1 MGLQTKKNMMSTIEI
16 NMIEELKKVLE
27 KHQDV
32 RDNLSREDLITK
44 AVENKDAIVTPNG
57 ALATWTPSNSTGR
70 SPKDTYIVR
79 NPESELNI
87 DWTSPNNIG
96 LDPQTFALIYEDAL
110 KTIQSKQTVFT
121 TTRVIGADAKYA
133 LPVKTISD
141 KALNQVFI
149 DNMFR
154 PVPEDIQ
161 KSIFA
166 DQEFQLI
173 ALPNDELDKD
183 RYKGLVRD
191 LPNGETSG
199 LCVVVDF
206 DRRIGIV
213 YGSQYQGSM
222 KKLMFTVMNYLLPF
236 NGVLPLHCS
245 ANEGKGKDSALLLG
259 LSGTGKTTLS
269 ADPNRALLGDDEHG
283 WSDNGIFNFENG
295 CYAKMIDMER
305 KNEPEIWDAV
315 MHNADYKKHGAIIE
329 NAMMYPNGKI
339 DFFDTR
345 FTPNSRASYP
355 LEFLS
360 NIKPESTAGHPKT
373 ILFLTADAYGVL
385 PPVSKLTKEQAM
397 LWFLMGYTSKLAGT
411 ETGVTEPQATF
422 SRFFGQP
429 FMPCNPNIYADMLGA
444 KMDEHNTNVF
454 LINTGWSGGSYG
466 TGSRIKL
473 KYTRAMVDA
482 ALNGELDKVEY
493 VMDELFHVNVPTSCP
508 NVPSE
513 MLIPIN
519 TWEDK
524 QAYKTTAEN
533 LAKKFS
539 ENYDKAYSKQD
550 IDAAII
556 AQCPGK

>member
-1 MGLQTKKNMMSTIEI
+1 MMSTIQI
-16 NMIEELKKVLE
+16 SMIEELKKVLE
-27 KHQDV
+27 SHQDV
-32 RDNLSREDLITK
+32 RENLSREDLITK
-44 AVENKDAIVTPNG
+44 AVQNKDAIVTPNG

-79 NPESELNI
+79 NPESESNI

-96 LDPQTFALIYEDAL
+96 LNSQTFALIYADAL
-110 KTIQSKQTVFT
+110 KTIQSKETVFT
-121 TTRVIGADAKYA
+121 TTRVIGADSKYA
-133 LPVKTISD
+133 LPVKTISNN
-141 KALNQVFI
+141 ALSQVFV

-161 KSIFA
+161 NSIFVG
-166 DQEFQLI
+166 QEFQLI

-199 LCVVVDF
+199 LCVVVDV
-206 DRRIGIV
+206 DKRIGIV
-213 YGSQYQGSM
+213 YGSQYQGSI

-315 MHNADYKKHGAIIE
+315 MHKADYKKHGAIIE
-329 NAMMYPNGKI
+329 NAMMYPNGNI

-345 FTPNSRASYP
+345 YTPNSRASYP

-360 NIKPESTAGHPKT
+360 NIKKESTAGHPKT

-429 FMPCNPNIYADMLGA
+429 FMPCNPNIYADMLGE
-444 KMDEHNTNVF
+444 KMDKHNTNVF

-493 VMDELFHVNVPTSCP
+493 VKDELFHVNVPTTCP
-508 NVPSE
+508 NVPTE

-519 TWEDK
+519 TWKDK
-524 QAYKTTAEN
+524 AAYKVTAEN

-539 ENYDKAYSKQD
+539 ANYDKAYSKQD
-550 IDAAII
+550 IDANII

>member
-1 MGLQTKKNMMSTIEI
+1 
-16 NMIEELKKVLE
+16 MIEELKKVLE

-32 RDNLSREDLITK
+32 RDDLSREDLITK

-96 LDPQTFALIYEDAL
+96 LNPQTFALIYEDAL
-110 KTIQSKQTVFT
+110 KTIQSKKTIFT

-206 DRRIGIV
+206 DKRIGIV
-213 YGSQYQGSM
+213 FGSKYQGSM

-245 ANEGKGKDSALLLG
+245 ANEGKDKDSALLLG

-329 NAMMYPNGKI
+329 NAMMYPNGEI

-345 FTPNSRASYP
+345 YTPNSRASYP
-355 LEFLS
+355 LEFLN

-493 VMDELFHVNVPTSCP
+493 VKDELFHVNVPTTCP
-508 NVPSE
+508 NVPTE
-513 MLIPIN
+513 MLLPIN

>member
-1 MGLQTKKNMMSTIEI
+1 MSTIQI
-16 NMIEELKKVLE
+16 SMIEELKKVLE
-27 KHQDV
+27 AHQDV
-32 RDNLSREDLITK
+32 RENLSREDLITK
-44 AVENKDAIVTPNG
+44 AVDNKDAIVTPNG

-79 NPESELNI
+79 NPESESNI

-96 LDPQTFALIYEDAL
+96 LSPQTFALIYADAL
-110 KTIQSKQTVFT
+110 KTIQSKETIFT

-133 LPVKTISD
+133 LPVRTTSD

-154 PVPEDIQ
+154 PVPDNIKE
-161 KSIFA
+161 SIFA

-199 LCVVVDF
+199 LCVVVDV

-213 YGSQYQGSM
+213 YGSKYQGSM

-329 NAMMYPNGKI
+329 NAMMYPNGDI

-345 FTPNSRASYP
+345 YTPNSRASYP

-429 FMPCNPNIYADMLGA
+429 FMPCNPNIYADMLGN
-444 KMDEHNTNVF
+444 KMDEHDTNVF

-482 ALNGELDKVEY
+482 ALNGELDNVEY
-493 VMDELFHVNVPTSCP
+493 IQDELFHVNIPTTCP
-508 NVPSE
+508 NVPTE

-524 QAYKTTAEN
+524 KAYKTTAEN

-550 IDAAII
+550 IDANII

>member
-1 MGLQTKKNMMSTIEI
+1 MMSTIEI

-96 LDPQTFALIYEDAL
+96 LNPQTFALIYEDAL

-519 TWEDK
+519 TWEDQ

>member
-96 LDPQTFALIYEDAL
+96 LNPQTFALIYEDAL

>member
-1 MGLQTKKNMMSTIEI
+1 MSTIEI
-16 NMIEELKKVLE
+16 SMIEELKKVLE
-27 KHQDV
+27 NHQDV

-44 AVENKDAIVTPNG
+44 AVDNNDAIVTQNG

-79 NPESELNI
+79 NPESEANI

-96 LDPQTFALIYEDAL
+96 LNPQTFALIYEDAL
-110 KTIQSKQTVFT
+110 KTIQRKETIFT

-154 PVPEDIQ
+154 PVPENIQ
-161 KSIFA
+161 ESIFA
-166 DQEFQLI
+166 NQEFQLI

-199 LCVVVDF
+199 LCVVIDVD
-206 DRRIGIV
+206 RKIGIV
-213 YGSQYQGSM
+213 YGSKYQGSM

-329 NAMMYPNGKI
+329 NAMMYPNGDI

-345 FTPNSRASYP
+345 YTPNSRASYP

-360 NIKPESTAGHPKT
+360 NIKPESTAGHPNT

-429 FMPCNPNIYADMLGA
+429 FMPCNPNIYADMLGD

-493 VMDELFHVNVPTSCP
+493 VKDELFHVNVPTTCP
-508 NVPSE
+508 NVPNE

-524 QAYKTTAEN
+524 AAYKVTAEN
-533 LAKKFS
+533 LAEKFS
-539 ENYDKAYSKQD
+539 ANYDKAYSKQD
-550 IDAAII
+550 IDANII

>member
-1 MGLQTKKNMMSTIEI
+1 MSTIEI
-16 NMIEELKKVLE
+16 SMIEELKKVLE

-32 RDNLSREDLITK
+32 RDDLSREDLITK

-96 LDPQTFALIYEDAL
+96 LNPQTFALIYEDAL
-110 KTIQSKQTVFT
+110 KTIQSKKTIFT

-206 DRRIGIV
+206 DKRIGIV
-213 YGSQYQGSM
+213 FGSKYQGSM

-245 ANEGKGKDSALLLG
+245 ANEGKDKDSALLLG

-329 NAMMYPNGKI
+329 NAMMYPNGEI

-345 FTPNSRASYP
+345 YTPNSRASYP
-355 LEFLS
+355 LEFLN

-493 VMDELFHVNVPTSCP
+493 VKDELFHVNVPTTCP
-508 NVPSE
+508 NVPTE
-513 MLIPIN
+513 MLLPIN

>member
-1 MGLQTKKNMMSTIEI
+1 MMSTIEI
-16 NMIEELKKVLE
+16 SMIEELKKVLE
-27 KHQDV
+27 AHQDV
-32 RDNLSREDLITK
+32 RENLSREDLITK
-44 AVENKDAIVTPNG
+44 AVDNKDAIVTPNG

-79 NPESELNI
+79 NPESEANI

-96 LDPQTFALIYEDAL
+96 LDPQTFALIYKDAL
-110 KTIQSKQTVFT
+110 KTIQSKETVFT

-133 LPVKTISD
+133 LPVRTTSD

-154 PVPEDIQ
+154 PVPENIQ
-161 KSIFA
+161 ESIFA

-199 LCVVVDF
+199 LCVVVDV

-213 YGSQYQGSM
+213 FGSQYQGSM

-329 NAMMYPNGKI
+329 NAMMYPDGNI

-345 FTPNSRASYP
+345 YTPNSRASYP

-360 NIKPESTAGHPKT
+360 NIKPESTAGHPNT

-429 FMPCNPNIYADMLGA
+429 FMPCNPNIYADMLGD

-482 ALNGELDKVEY
+482 ALNGELDTVEY
-493 VMDELFHVNVPTSCP
+493 VKDELFHVNVPTTCP
-508 NVPSE
+508 NVPTE

-524 QAYKTTAEN
+524 KAYKTTAEN

-550 IDAAII
+550 IDANII

>member
-1 MGLQTKKNMMSTIEI
+1 MMSTIEI
-16 NMIEELKKVLE
+16 SMIEELKKVLE
-27 KHQDV
+27 SHKDV
-32 RDNLSREDLITK
+32 RENLSREDLITK
-44 AVENKDAIVTPNG
+44 AVENKDAVVTPNG

-79 NPESELNI
+79 NPESESNI

-110 KTIQSKQTVFT
+110 KTIQSKKTVFT
-121 TTRVIGADAKYA
+121 TTRVIGADSKYA
-133 LPVKTISD
+133 LPVRTTSD

-161 KSIFA
+161 NSIFA
-166 DQEFQLI
+166 CQEFQLI
-173 ALPNDELDKD
+173 ALPNYELDKD

-191 LPNGETSG
+191 LPNGDTSG
-199 LCVVVDF
+199 LCVVVDV
-206 DRRIGIV
+206 DNRIGIV
-213 YGSQYQGSM
+213 FGSQYQGSM

-329 NAMMYPNGKI
+329 NAMMYPDGNF

-345 FTPNSRASYP
+345 YTPNSRASYP

-429 FMPCNPNIYADMLGA
+429 FMPCNPNIYADMLGD

-482 ALNGELDKVEY
+482 ALNGDLDNVEF
-493 VMDELFHVNVPTSCP
+493 VEDELFHVNVPTTCP

-524 QAYKTTAEN
+524 AAYKVTAEN

-539 ENYDKAYSKQD
+539 ANYDKAYSKQD
-550 IDAAII
+550 IDANII